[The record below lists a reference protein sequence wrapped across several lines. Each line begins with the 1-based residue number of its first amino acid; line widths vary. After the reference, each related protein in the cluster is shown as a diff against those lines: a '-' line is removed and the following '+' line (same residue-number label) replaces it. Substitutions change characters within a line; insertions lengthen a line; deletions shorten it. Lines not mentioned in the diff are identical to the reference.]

1 MLLFAS
7 CIMPFTTSRS
17 SKMCKIA
24 EQQLLRI
31 GNKRVG
37 LSLLLDMEYK
47 SSVRSIINRKRRR
60 GRLGTKGTK
69 HELTEAGKYILRE
82 QWQVRGSGEM
92 KDEQLKQLT

>member
-7 CIMPFTTSRS
+7 CMMPCTTSS
-17 SKMCKIA
+17 ISKCAKSL
-24 EQQLLRI
+24 QQLLMI

-37 LSLLLDMEYK
+37 LSLLLDVEYK
-47 SSVRSIINRKRRR
+47 SSVRSIFNRKWRR
-60 GRLGTKGTK
+60 GRLGAKGTK